1 MEPDLVVVGEADG
14 VEAALELAR
23 DLEPDEVLLNLLM
36 PGDGIEAARAL
47 REALPGVRIVVL
59 TAHVT
64 EQHVRALTELG
75 VSGCLARTA
84 RVEEVVAA
92 LRSAQAGE
100 RYVQAAVARV
110 LLLRP
115 GMPSDRELDV
125 LLLVAEGLAKAAI
138 AGRLGIGEST
148 VRYHLRNLFRKLGVR
163 SRTEMLRQARKRR
176 WIAY

>member
-1 MEPDLVVVGEADG
+1 VPDA
-14 VEAALELAR
+14 
-23 DLEPDEVLLNLLM
+23 VLLDLIM

-47 REALPGVRIVVL
+47 RETLPGVRIVVL

-75 VSGCLARTA
+75 AAACLARTT
-84 RVEEVVAA
+84 RVEELVAA

-100 RYVQAAVARV
+100 PYFPAAVARV
-110 LLLRP
+110 LLPQP

-125 LLLVAEGLAKAAI
+125 VLLVAEGLAKAGI
-138 AGRLGIGEST
+138 AKRLGIGEST
-148 VRYHLRNLFRKLGVR
+148 VRYHLRNLYRKLGVR
-163 SRTEMLRQARKRR
+163 SRTEMLRQARERR